1 MYYELMSRGGPP
13 QLMECQLMIRGGPPV
28 DHGLKLQY
36 KTGLKSG

>member
-13 QLMECQLMIRGGPPV
+13 QLMEGQLMIRGGPPV